1 METKSLSLREFNK
14 KLKKNSK
21 INLERIYQNDNYL
34 IQTLKRTKRV
44 TNDNPVTEFENNLEK
59 VLKKIYKE
67 IKFLKDPTIEEIN
80 TENNKF
86 KSDYNILL
94 TNFQNNTSKTF
105 YNLINLY
112 KDKGYK
118 IPNLHTDHNIFKVN
132 PLIEENTNKIIHYF
146 LTQRSVKTKKE
157 ILLIKSLVFLNK
169 LNKFII
175 KRGNKRKKT
184 EKRSSL
190 DILNIN
196 NNETIESLKQNIKEI
211 MNLINNIS
219 NFEIDDF
226 FNNNEIKFNSRNNFR
241 KFKSSTKK
249 FEINNI
255 TSRNNYKDLFR
266 YSLTSNRD
274 YFRTQRFNT
283 LENPSSLDKS
293 YIIENS
299 NLNNDIKRRKSEKE
313 IKRKKRILNSGKY
326 IYSKTNSFKDINNL
340 NKYSK
345 LEISRKLNV
354 FPTNRNKYLKSN
366 LNKQNSK
373 TMYKNWKKG
382 TQSQPLFIRTQT
394 NEKYKNNK
402 IEWDKE
408 NNIFERKNRVFS
420 PFLNKDE
427 FFNYTYNRLKK
438 GNFANIDKDVKKY
451 LNEIECKN
459 REETESTLSRYDY
472 KNFKNNLREME
483 AYIRKAEVDKK
494 TEKIYLNNLLSR
506 RVMDSLDNMR
516 EKEAQIFKFNKIITT
531 IGNISK

>member
-21 INLERIYQNDNYL
+21 IHLERIYQNDNYL

-219 NFEIDDF
+219 NFEMDDF

-299 NLNNDIKRRKSEKE
+299 NPNNDDKKRKSETK
-313 IKRKKRILNSGKY
+313 IKPIKRILNSEKY
-326 IYSKTNSFKDINNL
+326 IHHNTNIYKNKNKLDKDL
-340 NKYSK
+340 NS
-345 LEISRKLNV
+345 EITKKISIPHN
-354 FPTNRNKYLKSN
+354 TNRNKYLKSN
-366 LNKQNSK
+366 LYKKNSK
-373 TMYKNWKKG
+373 SIYNNWKRE

-394 NEKYKNNK
+394 NEKFRNIKL
-402 IEWDKE
+402 DKE
-408 NNIFERKNRVFS
+408 KDVFERKNRIFS
-420 PFLNKDE
+420 PFLTKDD

-438 GNFANIDKDVKKY
+438 GNFENIDKDVKKY
-451 LNEIECKN
+451 LNEIECKS
-459 REETESTLSRYDY
+459 REETENTLSRYDY

-483 AYIRKAEVDKK
+483 AYIRKAEVGKK
-494 TEKIYLNNLLSR
+494 AEKIYLNNLLSR

-516 EKEAQIFKFNKIITT
+516 EKESQIFKFNKIITT